1 VRKRIKPRLAL
12 RSKTEETT
20 LVRVR
25 VQRIESIRDPDGNL
39 GKRIELLED
48 RVIPRFAIKPQTEE
62 ARMAQDVL
70 QALQQQ
76 LPMMVPQTQFAIP
89 KLILFLTEQEYERLG
104 IDFDVN
110 QVYELELSG
119 QAIKFRK
126 AP

>member
-1 VRKRIKPRLAL
+1 M
-12 RSKTEETT
+12 
-20 LVRVR
+20 VRVR
-25 VQRIESIRDPDGNL
+25 VQRIESIRDLEGNL

-48 RVIPRFAIKPQTEE
+48 KVIPRFAIKPQSEE

-76 LPMMVPQTQFAIP
+76 MPMFTPQQQMALP
-89 KLILFLTEQEYERLG
+89 KLIMFLTEEEYEQLG

-110 QVYELELSG
+110 QVYELELQG

>member
-1 VRKRIKPRLAL
+1 M
-12 RSKTEETT
+12 
-20 LVRVR
+20 VRVR
-25 VQRIESIRDPDGNL
+25 VQRIESIRDPEGNL

-48 RVIPRFAIKPQTEE
+48 RVIPRFAIKPQSEE

-76 LPMMVPQTQFAIP
+76 MPMFVPQQQMTLP
-89 KLILFLTEQEYERLG
+89 KLIMFLTEEEYEQLG

-119 QAIKFRK
+119 QAIKFKK

>member
-1 VRKRIKPRLAL
+1 M
-12 RSKTEETT
+12 
-20 LVRVR
+20 VRVR

-48 RVIPRFAIKPQTEE
+48 RVIPRFAIKPQSEE
-62 ARMAQDVL
+62 ARMAQDVI

-76 LPMMVPQTQFAIP
+76 LPMVIPQAQFALP

-110 QVYELELSG
+110 QIYELEMSG
-119 QAIKFRK
+119 QAIKFK
-126 AP
+126 KTP

>member
-1 VRKRIKPRLAL
+1 M
-12 RSKTEETT
+12 
-20 LVRVR
+20 VRVR

-62 ARMAQDVL
+62 ARMAQDVI

-76 LPMMVPQTQFAIP
+76 LPMMIPQAQFALP
-89 KLILFLTEQEYERLG
+89 KMILFLTEQEYERLG

-110 QVYELELSG
+110 QIYELELAG
-119 QAIKFRK
+119 QSIKFKK

>member
-1 VRKRIKPRLAL
+1 M
-12 RSKTEETT
+12 
-20 LVRVR
+20 VRVR
-25 VQRIESIRDPDGNL
+25 VQRIESIRDLEGNL

-76 LPMMVPQTQFAIP
+76 MPMIVPQQQLALP
-89 KLILFLTEQEYERLG
+89 KLIMFLTEEEYEQLG
-104 IDFDVN
+104 ITFDVN
-110 QVYELELSG
+110 QVYELELQG
-119 QAIKFRK
+119 QAIKFKK

>member
-1 VRKRIKPRLAL
+1 M
-12 RSKTEETT
+12 
-20 LVRVR
+20 VRVR

-48 RVIPRFAIKPQTEE
+48 RVVPRFAIKPQTEE
-62 ARMAQDVL
+62 ARMAQDVI

-76 LPMMVPQTQFAIP
+76 LPMMIPQAQFALP
-89 KLILFLTEQEYERLG
+89 KMILFLTEQEYERLG

-110 QVYELELSG
+110 QIYELELAG
-119 QAIKFRK
+119 QSIKFKK

>member
-1 VRKRIKPRLAL
+1 M
-12 RSKTEETT
+12 
-20 LVRVR
+20 VRVR
-25 VQRIESIRDPDGNL
+25 VQRIESIRDPEGNL

-62 ARMAQDVL
+62 ARMAQDVI

-76 LPMMVPQTQFAIP
+76 LPMMAPQAQFTLP

-110 QVYELELSG
+110 QIYELELSG

>member
-1 VRKRIKPRLAL
+1 M
-12 RSKTEETT
+12 
-20 LVRVR
+20 VRVR

-62 ARMAQDVL
+62 ARMAQDVI

-76 LPMMVPQTQFAIP
+76 LPMMVPQAQFALP
-89 KLILFLTEQEYERLG
+89 KMILFLTEQEYERLG

-110 QVYELELSG
+110 QIYELELAG
-119 QAIKFRK
+119 QSIKFKK